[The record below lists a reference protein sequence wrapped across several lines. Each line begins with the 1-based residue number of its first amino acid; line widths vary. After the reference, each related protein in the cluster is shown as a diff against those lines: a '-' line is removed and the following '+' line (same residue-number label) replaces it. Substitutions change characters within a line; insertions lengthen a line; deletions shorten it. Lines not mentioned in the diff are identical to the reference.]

1 MGKEMKAPRS
11 VIATTSDNT
20 KNRTK
25 VSALF
30 NKRMKDHW
38 TKLPATFLANFQ
50 PRKIPFFK
58 AYISR
63 TGPK

>member
-11 VIATTSDNT
+11 AIATTSDIT

-30 NKRMKDHW
+30 NKRMKAHW
-38 TKLPATFLANFQ
+38 TKLPAAFLANFQ
-50 PRKIPFFK
+50 PRKIIFF
-58 AYISR
+58 
-63 TGPK
+63 